1 MAQGPCDWTKTLRP
15 ARAMAQSGPVQ
26 QEYGAT
32 VIGVGAISGY
42 CFDNYL
48 QPFGRRLSGD
58 EAGVGA
64 RFHELGCD
72 DGHQPG

>member
-1 MAQGPCDWTKTLRP
+1 
-15 ARAMAQSGPVQ
+15 MAQSGPVQ

-32 VIGVGAISGY
+32 VISIGAISGY

-58 EAGVGA
+58 EAGFGA
-64 RFHELGCD
+64 LASIRTWDKQLPH
-72 DGHQPG
+72 PGAMRNVHRSG